1 MQDEHLLLDAA
12 IFQFLEY
19 QRVRKSRTVATINTY
34 RSALNVFH
42 RFVGNIDVSELSV
55 RLVDRYADSLSSAY
69 TEKTLRN
76 KLTPI
81 RSFFS
86 YLYAKDITSI
96 RPEKIDLPSVSEIEA
111 NFLDNEEQERLIAA
125 CNNVRE
131 KALILCFLRSGLRVS
146 ELINAHKDDLHN
158 RSLIV
163 RNGKGRKP
171 RITFI
176 DLDADQAIDAY
187 HVSMHPQTYLF
198 PSAGGHK
205 VSRQYI
211 HRTVRECAL
220 RAGLTK
226 KVSCHTLRHTF
237 ATNLLMRGARVEDV
251 QPMMGHTNI
260 RTTMIYMHFTNDY
273 LHSRYDE
280 IMQKPAYQPTIAL
293 T

>member
-1 MQDEHLLLDAA
+1 MSDEELLLEIA
-12 IFQFLEY
+12 ISQFLDY
-19 QRVRKSRTVATINTY
+19 QRVRKSRTIATINTY
-34 RSALNVFH
+34 RSALHSFSK
-42 RFVGNIDVSELSV
+42 FVGNIDVSELSV
-55 RLVDRYADSLSSAY
+55 RLVDRYADSLPLTYS
-69 TEKTLRN
+69 EKTLRN

-86 YLYAKDITSI
+86 YLYAKDITNI
-96 RPEKIDLPSVSEIEA
+96 RPEKIDLPTVTEIEA

-125 CNNVRE
+125 CKDVRE
-131 KALILCFLRSGLRVS
+131 EALILCFLRSGLRVS
-146 ELINAHKDDLHN
+146 ELIDAHLDDLHN
-158 RSLIV
+158 RSLVV

-176 DLDADQAIDAY
+176 AQDADEAIKAY
-187 HVSMHPQTYLF
+187 HATLHPQTYLF
-198 PSAGGHK
+198 PSATGHK
-205 VSRQYI
+205 ISRQYI
-211 HRTVRECAL
+211 HRTVRECAQ

-280 IMQKPAYQPTIAL
+280 IMEKTPYKPKIAL